1 MSAAEQTIAG
11 GKTILRFQEKK
22 VLVTGAGHGIGL
34 AVSRAFVGEG
44 ARVAVNDINPTRVA
58 AAVEQLGS
66 QCCGVA
72 GDVAD
77 AEDARSVVSRADAEL
92 GGLDIVI
99 SNAGVFPSHAFLEMD
114 ISDWDR
120 VMAINIR
127 GTFLICQTAARL
139 MVKQKNEGAIV
150 TISSG
155 SARFARIGSAHY
167 CASKAAV
174 VMLTRVMA
182 LELAPYRI
190 RVNSVSPGIIDVP
203 GGQPLSDTYKAA
215 MTRMV
220 PWGRMGNPEDVASVV
235 LLASDPAAEYM
246 TGQVIPVDGGLSAGR
261 YGIPVADE

>member
-1 MSAAEQTIAG
+1 M
-11 GKTILRFQEKK
+11 RFQDKR

-34 AVSRAFVGEG
+34 AVARAFAGEG
-44 ARVAVNDINPTRVA
+44 ARVVVNDINPDRVA
-58 AAVEQLGS
+58 AAVEKLGS
-66 QCCGVA
+66 PCFGIA
-72 GDVAD
+72 GDVA
-77 AEDARSVVSRADAEL
+77 ATKEARSIVSHAKREF
-92 GGLDIVI
+92 GGLDIVV
-99 SNAGVFPSHAFLEMD
+99 SNAGIFPSHAFLEMN

-120 VMAINIR
+120 VMAVNIR
-127 GTFLICQTAARL
+127 GTFLICQAAARL
-139 MVKQKNEGAIV
+139 MVKQKQEGVIV

-155 SARFARIGSAHY
+155 SARFARVGSAHY

-203 GGQPLSDTYKAA
+203 GGQPLSDSYKTA

-220 PWGRMGNPEDVASVV
+220 PWGRMGSPEDVANVV
-235 LLASDPAAEYM
+235 LLASEPAAEYV
-246 TGQVIPVDGGLSAGR
+246 TGQVIPVDGGLSSGR

>member
-1 MSAAEQTIAG
+1 VI
-11 GKTILRFQEKK
+11 ILRFPEKRI
-22 VLVTGAGHGIGL
+22 LVTGAGHGIGL
-34 AVSRAFVGEG
+34 AVARAFCREG
-44 ARVAVNDINPTRVA
+44 ARVAVNDINSDRVA
-58 AAVEQLGS
+58 VVVEELGNQS
-66 QCCGVA
+66 CGVA

-77 AEDARSVVSRADAEL
+77 TEEARAVVSRADAEL
-92 GGLDIVI
+92 DGIDIVV
-99 SNAGVFPSHAFLEMD
+99 SNAGIFPSHAFLEMD
-114 ISDWDR
+114 INDWDR
-120 VMAINIR
+120 VMAVNIR
-127 GTFLICQTAARL
+127 GTFLICQAAARL
-139 MVKQKNEGAIV
+139 MVDQKNAGVII

-155 SARFARIGSAHY
+155 SARFARVGSAHY

-190 RVNSVSPGIIDVP
+190 RVNSVSPGIIDIP

-220 PWGRMGNPEDVASVV
+220 PWGRMGSSEDVANVV
-235 LLASDPAAEYM
+235 LLASDPGADYM

>member
-1 MSAAEQTIAG
+1 M
-11 GKTILRFQEKK
+11 RFQEKK

-34 AVSRAFVGEG
+34 AVARAFIREG
-44 ARVAVNDINPTRVA
+44 ARVAVNDINSARVA
-58 AAVEQLGS
+58 AVVEELGS
-66 QCCGVA
+66 RCCGVA
-72 GDVAD
+72 GDVAFTK
-77 AEDARSVVSRADAEL
+77 EARSVVSRAKVEF
-92 GGLDIVI
+92 GGLDIVV
-99 SNAGVFPSHAFLEMD
+99 SNAGIFPSHAFLEMD

-120 VMAINIR
+120 VMAVNIR
-127 GTFLICQTAARL
+127 GTFLICQAAARL
-139 MVKQKNEGAIV
+139 MVKQKLEGVIV

-155 SARFARIGSAHY
+155 SARFARVGSAHY

-203 GGQPLSDTYKAA
+203 GGQPLSDSYKAA

-220 PWGRMGNPEDVASVV
+220 PWGRMGSPEDVANVV
-235 LLASDPAAEYM
+235 LLVSEPAAEYM
-246 TGQVIPVDGGLSAGR
+246 TGQVIPVDGGLSSGR

>member
-1 MSAAEQTIAG
+1 M
-11 GKTILRFQEKK
+11 RFQDKR
-22 VLVTGAGHGIGL
+22 VLITGAGHGIGL
-34 AVSRAFVGEG
+34 AVARAFISEG
-44 ARVAVNDINPTRVA
+44 GRVAVNDIIPDRVA
-58 AAVEQLGS
+58 RVVQELGRRCCAV
-66 QCCGVA
+66 V

-77 AEDARSVVSRADAEL
+77 TEESRSVVSRADAEL
-92 GGLDIVI
+92 GGLDIVV
-99 SNAGVFPSHAFLEMD
+99 SNAGIFPSRAFLEMD

-120 VMAINIR
+120 VMAVNIR
-127 GTFLICQTAARL
+127 GTFLICQAAAQL
-139 MVKQKNEGAIV
+139 MVKQNQPGVIV

-155 SARFARIGSAHY
+155 SARFARVGSAHY

-203 GGQPLSDTYKAA
+203 GGQPLSDSYKAA

-220 PWGRMGNPEDVASVV
+220 PWGRMGNPEDVANVV
-235 LLASDPAAEYM
+235 LLASDPAVEYI
-246 TGQVIPVDGGLSAGR
+246 TGQVIAVDGGLSSGR

>member
-1 MSAAEQTIAG
+1 M
-11 GKTILRFQEKK
+11 LRFQGKK
-22 VLVTGAGHGIGL
+22 VLVTGAGHGIGQ
-34 AVSRAFVGEG
+34 AVARAFAGEG
-44 ARVAVNDINPTRVA
+44 ARVAVNDINPDRVA
-58 AAVEQLGS
+58 AVVEQLS
-66 QCCGVA
+66 SRCCGCV

-77 AEDARSVVSRADAEL
+77 TEEAGSVVFRAAAEL

-99 SNAGVFPSHAFLEMD
+99 SNAGIFPSHAFLEMD
-114 ISDWDR
+114 TSDWDR
-120 VMAINIR
+120 VMAVNTR
-127 GTFLICQTAARL
+127 GTFLICQAAARL
-139 MVKQKNEGAIV
+139 MVEQKNPGVIV

-155 SARFARIGSAHY
+155 SARFARVGSAHY
-167 CASKAAV
+167 CSSKAAV

-203 GGQPLSDTYKAA
+203 GGQPLSDTYKTA

-220 PWGRMGNPEDVASVV
+220 PWGRMGSPEDVASVV

>member
-1 MSAAEQTIAG
+1 V
-11 GKTILRFQEKK
+11 TILRFQGKK

-34 AVSRAFVGEG
+34 AVARAFIGEG
-44 ARVAVNDINPTRVA
+44 ARVAVNDIIPDRVA
-58 AAVEQLGS
+58 AVVEKLGS
-66 QCCGVA
+66 HCCGVA
-72 GDVAD
+72 GDVSD
-77 AEDARSVVSRADAEL
+77 TEEARSVVSRADDEL
-92 GGLDIVI
+92 GGLEIVV
-99 SNAGVFPSHAFLEMD
+99 SNAGIFPSHAFLEMD

-120 VMAINIR
+120 VMAINVR
-127 GTFLICQTAARL
+127 GTFLICQAAAQL
-139 MVKQKNEGAIV
+139 MVKQKHAGVIV

-155 SARFARIGSAHY
+155 SARFARVGSAHY

-190 RVNSVSPGIIDVP
+190 RVNSVSPGIIDIP
-203 GGQPLSDTYKAA
+203 GGQPLSETYKAA

-220 PWGRMGNPEDVASVV
+220 PWGRMGSPEDVANVV

-246 TGQVIPVDGGLSAGR
+246 TGQVIPVDGGLSSGR

>member
-1 MSAAEQTIAG
+1 M
-11 GKTILRFQEKK
+11 RFQDKR

-34 AVSRAFVGEG
+34 AVARAFIGEG
-44 ARVAVNDINPTRVA
+44 ARVAVNDIIPERVTG
-58 AAVEQLGS
+58 VVQDLGRR
-66 QCCGVA
+66 CCGVT

-77 AEDARSVVSRADAEL
+77 TEEARSVVSRADAEL
-92 GGLDIVI
+92 GGLDIVV
-99 SNAGVFPSHAFLEMD
+99 SNAGIFPSHAFLKMD

-120 VMAINIR
+120 VMAVNIR
-127 GTFLICQTAARL
+127 GTFLICQAAARL
-139 MVKQKNEGAIV
+139 MVKQKQEGVIV

-155 SARFARIGSAHY
+155 SARFARVGSAHY

-203 GGQPLSDTYKAA
+203 GGQPLSDSYKAA

-220 PWGRMGNPEDVASVV
+220 PWGRMGNPEDVANVV
-235 LLASDPAAEYM
+235 LLASDPAVEYM
-246 TGQVIPVDGGLSAGR
+246 TGQVIPVDGGLSSGR

>member
-1 MSAAEQTIAG
+1 V
-11 GKTILRFQEKK
+11 RFQDKS

-34 AVSRAFVGEG
+34 AVARAFAGEG
-44 ARVAVNDINPTRVA
+44 ARVVVNDINPDRVA
-58 AAVEQLGS
+58 AAAEKLGS
-66 QCCGVA
+66 QCFGIA
-72 GDVAD
+72 GDVAVTK
-77 AEDARSVVSRADAEL
+77 EARSIVSHAKREF
-92 GGLDIVI
+92 GGLDIVV
-99 SNAGVFPSHAFLEMD
+99 SNAGIFPSHAFLEMD

-120 VMAINIR
+120 VMAVNIR
-127 GTFLICQTAARL
+127 GTFLICQAAARL
-139 MVKQKNEGAIV
+139 MVKQKQEGVIV

-155 SARFARIGSAHY
+155 SARFARVGSAHY

-203 GGQPLSDTYKAA
+203 GGQPLSDSYKTA

-220 PWGRMGNPEDVASVV
+220 PWGRMGSPEDVANVV
-235 LLASDPAAEYM
+235 LLASEPAAEYV
-246 TGQVIPVDGGLSAGR
+246 TGQVIPVDGGLSSGR